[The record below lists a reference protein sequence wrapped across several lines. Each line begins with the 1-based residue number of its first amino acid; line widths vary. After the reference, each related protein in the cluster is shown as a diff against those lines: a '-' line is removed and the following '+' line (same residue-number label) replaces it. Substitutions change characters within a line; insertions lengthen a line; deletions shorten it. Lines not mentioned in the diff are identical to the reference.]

1 MGKTG
6 FGENLPN
13 SEPPAEKGR
22 KEVVTLRRY
31 TVYVGGRAERRKRE
45 ETERNRPSLERS
57 GGRLLEWRRRR
68 RGGGPSQE
76 NEKEGRLENVN
87 KREGRG
93 DIGPIR
99 IYEIFATPKT
109 KCCVIVLLIFRVSYL
124 KAEIP
129 SDDLRSMNLR

>member
-1 MGKTG
+1 M
-6 FGENLPN
+6 PN

-22 KEVVTLRRY
+22 KEAVTLRRY

-45 ETERNRPSLERS
+45 ETERNRSSLERS
-57 GGRLLEWRRRR
+57 GGRLLEWRRRRR

-87 KREGRG
+87 KREKGGGRG

-109 KCCVIVLLIFRVSYL
+109 KCCVIALFSECLI
-124 KAEIP
+124 
-129 SDDLRSMNLR
+129 

>member
-45 ETERNRPSLERS
+45 E
-57 GGRLLEWRRRR
+57 RLREIAPLWREV
-68 RGGGPSQE
+68 GE
-76 NEKEGRLENVN
+76 
-87 KREGRG
+87 
-93 DIGPIR
+93 D
-99 IYEIFATPKT
+99 Y
-109 KCCVIVLLIFRVSYL
+109 
-124 KAEIP
+124 
-129 SDDLRSMNLR
+129 